1 MSSKQSG
8 KAKPSKAPNSEKK
21 NYDETDKAF
30 LAKKKEDEKAL
41 KELKLRHDNHVLA
54 FQIGD

>member
-41 KELKLRHDNHVLA
+41 KELKAFLA
-54 FQIGD
+54 KKKEDEKAL